1 MINNNTILIT
11 GGTGSFGKRM
21 LYSLLTLYKPK
32 KVIIFSRDELKQS
45 ELEKKLTN
53 KMLSKVRFF
62 IGDVRDL
69 ERLNLAFQGVDIVIH
84 AAALKQVPS
93 TEYNPT
99 EAIKTN
105 IIGAQNI
112 ISASLLNNVKKT
124 IAISTDKA
132 SSPINL
138 YGATKLVS
146 DKLFVSAN
154 NIVGKN
160 KISFAVVRY
169 GNVMFSRGSVIPI
182 FLKQYSNNNTFT
194 ITDESMTRFNIT
206 LDEGVFFVLNS
217 LQKMKG
223 SEIFIPKLSSY
234 RVIDLIKAISKN
246 PKIKL
251 IGLRPGEK
259 IHEELISH
267 ADSIYTKEYKNYYTI
282 FPSTSK
288 KQINKKSF
296 SYNSKDNINFLKV
309 SELKIIINNE
319 LGKFKFEN
327 Y

>member
-259 IHEELISH
+259 IHEELISY